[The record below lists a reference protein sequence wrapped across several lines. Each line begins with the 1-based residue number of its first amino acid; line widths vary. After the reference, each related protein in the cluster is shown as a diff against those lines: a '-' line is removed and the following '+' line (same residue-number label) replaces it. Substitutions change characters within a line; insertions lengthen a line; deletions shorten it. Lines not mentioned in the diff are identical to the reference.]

1 MDKSR
6 AFNQLIRYSIVGITA
21 NIFGYAVYILLT
33 VLGISPKI
41 SISVLYS
48 ALVII
53 GFFANR
59 RFTFGHNDHIGITV
73 IRYLVVQLFGYLL
86 NLSLLVMFV
95 DWLGFSHQLVQFI
108 AIIVVA
114 IFLFVLTRFFVFIP
128 QRSKIGTRRYE
139 DLP

>member
-1 MDKSR
+1 MNNGR

-59 RFTFGHNDHIGITV
+59 RFTFGHNGHIGMKNLSINR
-73 IRYLVVQLFGYLL
+73 IFLPLSLKL
-86 NLSLLVMFV
+86 NL
-95 DWLGFSHQLVQFI
+95 
-108 AIIVVA
+108 
-114 IFLFVLTRFFVFIP
+114 
-128 QRSKIGTRRYE
+128 
-139 DLP
+139 

>member
-21 NIFGYAVYILLT
+21 NIIGYAVYILLT
-33 VLGISPKI
+33 ALGVSPKI
-41 SISVLYS
+41 TISVLYS
-48 ALVII
+48 TLVVI

-59 RFTFGHNDHIGITV
+59 RFTFGHNNHIGLTAM
-73 IRYLVVQLFGYLL
+73 RYLVVQLFGYLL
-86 NLSLLVMFV
+86 NLSLLMLFV
-95 DWLGFSHQLVQFI
+95 DWLGLAHQLVQFI

-114 IFLFVLTRFFVFIP
+114 IFLFVLSRFFVFIP
-128 QRSKIGTRRYE
+128 QRSKIGTKQYE